1 MDFEQSQKRWVG
13 MGHGH
18 VGAGLGRMRKDCSE
32 KCPKKNK
39 QEPWR
44 QLALCESEEALATV
58 TCSSCTLRV
67 RLDGPSS
74 PDLQS
79 GLPPDWCAVAWQP
92 AGGAE
97 PLAAGRIGRAPSP
110 AGVLRAHSRSGLEA
124 HPVLLKDINMHRDLQ
139 ASEPPAGWPPDL
151 ARARY
156 LRPSGLGSAWGQV
169 SVRLRLH

>member
-1 MDFEQSQKRWVG
+1 MASLFLAMDFEQSQKRWVG

-74 PDLQS
+74 PDLTWRSRSAPGLVCCGLAASRGS
-79 GLPPDWCAVAWQP
+79 GATGRRENRPSPKSGW
-92 AGGAE
+92 GAE
-97 PLAAGRIGRAPSP
+97 GTFSQRPGGPPCAPERHKHAP
-110 AGVLRAHSRSGLEA
+110 
-124 HPVLLKDINMHRDLQ
+124 
-139 ASEPPAGWPPDL
+139 
-151 ARARY
+151 
-156 LRPSGLGSAWGQV
+156 
-169 SVRLRLH
+169 